1 MATYPFEK
9 HEFYLP
15 DDVLLEDFA
24 TIPKKYPSKPTTSIG
39 NGEVAYMED
48 EDEVYVNKGTADTP
62 NWQLMGGSGVTVCT
76 STTKPESPDEGMLI
90 YVTDNESGKE
100 LEHYNGSSWETIN
113 DNTDSVSNPM
123 TSDLDTGGYKI
134 YNDSGAVTFESST
147 GVFTFQKSS

>member
-1 MATYPFEK
+1 MSYIFPDGINLKEIIASINTYS
-9 HEFYLP
+9 
-15 DDVLLEDFA
+15 
-24 TIPKKYPSKPTTSIG
+24 TQPTSSIG
-39 NGEVAYMED
+39 KGEIAYFLD

-100 LEHYNGSSWETIN
+100 LEHYNGSSWETVN
-113 DNTDSVSNPM
+113 DNSGSVQNPM
-123 TSDLDTGGYKI
+123 TADLDTGGYKI
-134 YNDSGAVTFESST
+134 KNPSGSVTFESST